1 MKKIKKILNKNEFWM
16 GIFTLTTTWWL
27 FNVGVWSSL
36 VMIIPLLI
44 AVPRPWTKNDMLGE
58 VMLHNILN
66 DMVGTSDP
74 QRNEDVNEEKN
85 IWKKEKVK

>member
-1 MKKIKKILNKNEFWM
+1 
-16 GIFTLTTTWWL
+16 
-27 FNVGVWSSL
+27 
-36 VMIIPLLI
+36 MI
-44 AVPRPWTKNDMLGE
+44 GE

-85 IWKKEKVK
+85 IWKKEKVKWITEPVKQEKQNDNLIYVNNQFMGIYRFRMGICR

>member
-1 MKKIKKILNKNEFWM
+1 
-16 GIFTLTTTWWL
+16 
-27 FNVGVWSSL
+27 
-36 VMIIPLLI
+36 MI
-44 AVPRPWTKNDMLGE
+44 GE

-85 IWKKEKVK
+85 IWKKEKVKLITEPVNQENQSERI